1 MSDLVPILIVGL
13 LALCATA
20 FYLFSLYRRVR
31 QRGGMAGVLVGA
43 DIERTVDRVDAYGS
57 GMSSGEMRV
66 HRFANA
72 PAERS
77 VGLELILRTG
87 ASYSA
92 MTAGLS
98 AVQAR
103 QLANLLRRGCGDRP
117 KQDAPARNVRDGPV

>member
-1 MSDLVPILIVGL
+1 MSDGLPIVIVGL
-13 LALCATA
+13 LVICAFA

-43 DIERTVDRVDAYGS
+43 DIERTIDRVDAYSS

-72 PAERS
+72 PADRS
-77 VGLELILRTG
+77 IGLELMLRTR

-98 AVQAR
+98 VTQAR
-103 QLANLLRRGCGDRP
+103 ELANLLRRGIGE
-117 KQDAPARNVRDGPV
+117 APVRAHPTRNVRDGPV